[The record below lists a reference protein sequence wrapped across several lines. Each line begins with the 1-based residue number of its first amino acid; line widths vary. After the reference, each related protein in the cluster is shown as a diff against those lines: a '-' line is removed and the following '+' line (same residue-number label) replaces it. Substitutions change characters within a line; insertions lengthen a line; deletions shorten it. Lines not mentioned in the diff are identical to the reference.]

1 MDQALANLGPWG
13 IQLHD
18 HLKEFKPT
26 LFRSLSQSGKLQ
38 SHLESE
44 VTRIRKKH
52 SQLLDDGLHADQISE
67 LLRVDLYPA
76 AENPNSL

>member
-1 MDQALANLGPWG
+1 VDQALANLGPWG

-52 SQLLDDGLHADQISE
+52 SHLLDQGLQSYQIEE
-67 LLRVDLYPA
+67 LLRDDLYPA